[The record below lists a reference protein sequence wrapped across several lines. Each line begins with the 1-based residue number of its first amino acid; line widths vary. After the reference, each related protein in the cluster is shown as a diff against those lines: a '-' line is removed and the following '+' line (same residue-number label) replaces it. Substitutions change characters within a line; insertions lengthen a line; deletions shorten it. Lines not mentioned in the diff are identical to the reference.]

1 MAWRIEFDRSADREL
16 AKLDPASAERILRFL
31 RDRISPLDN
40 PRVIGSALTGARLGH
55 LWRYRVGDFRVIVG
69 IEDHALRILVV
80 SLGNRRS
87 VYR

>member
-1 MAWRIEFDRSADREL
+1 MAWRIEFDRSAEREL
-16 AKLDPASAERILRFL
+16 AKLDSASAERILKFL
-31 RDRISPLDN
+31 RYRVAPLDN

-69 IEDHALRILVV
+69 LEDHALRILVV
-80 SLGNRRS
+80 SLGHRRS